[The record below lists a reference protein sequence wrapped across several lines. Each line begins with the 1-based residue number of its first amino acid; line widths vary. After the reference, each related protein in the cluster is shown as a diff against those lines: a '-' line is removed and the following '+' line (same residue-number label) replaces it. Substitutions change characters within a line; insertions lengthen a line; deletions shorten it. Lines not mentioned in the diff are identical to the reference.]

1 MHLGVAARALTRP
14 NRTPASRAA
23 WVAVIMLLPLVG
35 VVAYFLLGETSIGRG
50 RAQRLSETLKRLPPP
65 PAPAAHPPS
74 SQASALLCRPASL
87 KLPSFFGLQSTGPQ
101 CSHRR
106 SRARVSAT

>member
-35 VVAYFLLGETSIGRG
+35 VVAYFL
-50 RAQRLSETLKRLPPP
+50 AQPP
-65 PAPAAHPPS
+65 
-74 SQASALLCRPASL
+74 QDLRY
-87 KLPSFFGLQSTGPQ
+87 
-101 CSHRR
+101 
-106 SRARVSAT
+106 